1 MKFVLPKANFRKVR
15 VIFDHEKLRGINPLL
30 RKVILSPLTNLLLV
44 ILHFAFTHIS
54 PFHCIALFLYVY
66 QQAFHI

>member
-1 MKFVLPKANFRKVR
+1 MKFVLLKANFRKVR

-44 ILHFAFTHIS
+44 ILHFALTHI
-54 PFHCIALFLYVY
+54 
-66 QQAFHI
+66 